1 MKVTIRDIAKKANV
15 SVATVSRC
23 INNKGYV
30 HEETRKLIDNV
41 VREMGYAP
49 NQLARLLLKR
59 QSGIIGVI
67 IPHTIAPFYAELI
80 DGIEY
85 EAMSNGYKIMLC
97 ITNNNSDRELDYIK
111 VFEDYAIDGAIVC
124 SNFYN
129 VDKIM
134 ALNIPLIS
142 IDHILDPSIPSITTD
157 NIGGG
162 EIAAKEFAKL
172 GCKNILLLRG
182 PSFLITTSER
192 TLGFDRCAKE
202 FGINYDYYDFDL
214 VNPDQNFIYNIIA
227 NHSDYDGIF
236 TLSDSL
242 GIIASGM
249 VRKAG
254 KKIGKDIPLISFDG
268 LNISKW
274 TYPKLTTITQ
284 PVNYM
289 GVEAVSTLIKLING
303 EELRD
308 FHRITQ
314 VELNKRDSTKRK

>member
-41 VREMGYAP
+41 VRDMGYAP

-67 IPHTIAPFYAELI
+67 IPHTIAPFIAELI

-97 ITNNNSDRELDYIK
+97 VTNNNSDRELDYIK
-111 VFEDYAIDGAIVC
+111 VFEDYAIDGVIVC
-124 SNFYN
+124 SNFLN

-134 ALNIPLIS
+134 ALNIPLVS
-142 IDHILDPSIPSITTD
+142 IDHILDPTIPSITTN

-162 EIAAKEFAKL
+162 EMAAWEFSRL

-182 PSFLITTSER
+182 PSFLITTNER
-192 TLGFDRCAKE
+192 TLGFDKVAKE
-202 FGINYDYYDFDL
+202 KGINYDYYDFDL
-214 VNPDQNFIYNIIA
+214 INPDQKFIYNLIV
-227 NHSDYDGIF
+227 NHPDYDGIF

-249 VRKAG
+249 VTKAG
-254 KKIGKDIPLISFDG
+254 KTVGKDIPIISFDG
-268 LNISKW
+268 LSISKW
-274 TYPKLTTITQ
+274 VYPSLTTVTQ
-284 PVNYM
+284 PVNYI
-289 GVEAVSTLIKLING
+289 GVEAVSTLIKLIKG
-303 EELRD
+303 EEISD
-308 FHRITQ
+308 FHRIVQ
-314 VELNKRDSTKRK
+314 VELNRRDSTKK